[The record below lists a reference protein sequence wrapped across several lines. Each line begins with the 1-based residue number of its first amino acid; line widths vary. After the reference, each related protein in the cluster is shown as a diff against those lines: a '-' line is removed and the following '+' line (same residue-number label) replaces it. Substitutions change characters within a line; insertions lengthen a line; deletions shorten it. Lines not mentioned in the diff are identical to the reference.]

1 MLKKCCSF
9 VIILIVTLIRKG
21 PLLPQNESLVF
32 FARKRIRH
40 SSERNQEALGRTTTP
55 LLNLIMTLITMVT
68 NSSLSDRL

>member
-32 FARKRIRH
+32 LLGKELGTRQKEIKKHWAVSRH
-40 SSERNQEALGRTTTP
+40 P
-55 LLNLIMTLITMVT
+55 Y
-68 NSSLSDRL
+68 